1 MTIHFLTT
9 EISVNAIGFDLLAI
23 SSEKSNFNRALLGIW
38 KDKFD
43 GEIIIP
49 YREYGS
55 DDIDHLLLTDNDLIA
70 IAIEYKY
77 QLYDILHLILNTS

>member
-1 MTIHFLTT
+1 MNTMPIRLSAVILKYNRRYYQMTIHFLTT

-43 GEIIIP
+43 GEIIIEFLFI
-49 YREYGS
+49 R
-55 DDIDHLLLTDNDLIA
+55 II
-70 IAIEYKY
+70 K
-77 QLYDILHLILNTS
+77 